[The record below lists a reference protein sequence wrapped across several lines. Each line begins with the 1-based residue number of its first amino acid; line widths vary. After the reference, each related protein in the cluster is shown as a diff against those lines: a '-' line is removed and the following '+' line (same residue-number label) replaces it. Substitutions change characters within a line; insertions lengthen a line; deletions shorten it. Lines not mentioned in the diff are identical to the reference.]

1 MSNEIYPK
9 EIFFALLAQ
18 QTNRYEE
25 MISYLQTYIS
35 TQLKEEISKGLR
47 NLLFIGYKNQLNPL
61 RNSLRVI
68 IAYETKEKRKE
79 VSLYLPYIQIYK
91 TKIENLLMTSIN
103 NNLNFIETII
113 KNNTINTVIENKI
126 FFLKLK
132 ADLNRYICEISQGE
146 LKDKVMRDA
155 LLFYQE
161 SYSISKDLYIL
172 NITKLGLILNYIVF
186 LYEVMNDIEQSIKI
200 ANENIEKAKTEIE
213 NLENDESKK
222 EEKNF
227 GLDDDI
233 NDIKDLLSLIEN
245 NITTW
250 KIELSEKEIK
260 K

>member
-1 MSNEIYPK
+1 MSIDIYPK
-9 EIFFALLAQ
+9 EIFFSMLAQ

-35 TQLKEEISKGLR
+35 TQLKEEISKNLR
-47 NLLFIGYKNQLNPL
+47 NLLYIAYKNHFNPL
-61 RNSLRVI
+61 RNSLKVI

-79 VSLYLPYIQIYK
+79 ISLYLPYIQEYK
-91 TKIENLLMTSIN
+91 TKIETLLTNSVN
-103 NNLNFIETII
+103 NILNFIESVI
-113 KNNTINTVIENKI
+113 KNNTINNNIENKI

-132 ADLNRYICEISQGE
+132 ADFNRYMCEISQGE
-146 LKDKVMRDA
+146 LKEKVRGDA

-172 NITKLGLILNYIVF
+172 NITKLGLVLNYMIF

-200 ANENIEKAKTEIE
+200 GSENLEKAKNEIE
-213 NLENDESKK
+213 SLENNESKNK
-222 EEKNF
+222 EKNYE
-227 GLDDDI
+227 LDDDI

-245 NITTW
+245 NIITW
-250 KIELSEKEIK
+250 KIELNEKENK